1 MKKVIAKEYDPKT
14 GKFEPITLTPEEL
27 AEMREQVFKR
37 FYPDGRDKLLLP
49 MIERCKQPSKPKS
62 PPAA

>member
-1 MKKVIAKEYDPKT
+1 MKVVAEEYDPKT
-14 GKFEPITLTPEEL
+14 GKFEPITLTPKEL

-49 MIERCKQPSKPKS
+49 MIERCKQPSKLKS